1 MQVTLP
7 QHNPRTGPRPDA
19 DPDRHPDTGMSRH
32 LARVMDD
39 LVTIPGTR
47 IGIGLDA
54 VLGLLPGAGDII
66 GSGMSAV
73 IMYDAARRRVPLL
86 VLVRMAWNMLL
97 DAALGLVPVVGDAA
111 DVAHRANRKNYRLLQ
126 AALADG
132 QTSRR
137 SGPVYLLL
145 AVLLIVLPLAL
156 GIAVGVLVLLALWT
170 LLTR

>member
-1 MQVTLP
+1 MRHTRPVT
-7 QHNPRTGPRPDA
+7 QPRRTPA
-19 DPDRHPDTGMSRH
+19 PDTGLSRH

-47 IGIGLDA
+47 IGLGLDA
-54 VLGLLPGAGDII
+54 VLGLLPGAGDIL
-66 GSGMSAV
+66 GSGMSAA

-86 VLVRMAWNMLL
+86 VLARMAWNMLL

-126 AALADG
+126 ASLAEG
-132 QTSRR
+132 RTSTR

-145 AVLLIVLPLAL
+145 AALLIVLPLVI
-156 GIAVGVLVLLALWT
+156 GIAIGVLVLVALWS